1 MTVFEKIASQ
11 QGKERTPVWMVGEQ
25 LKDIITHEPHLQEI
39 VSQDLD
45 VPEMSL
51 AKCEEKIKAFADK
64 NKTGNFSC
72 VTPIEADKIIREFY
86 GLSESAPLTSAPS
99 TAPLTLESFFG

>member
-1 MTVFEKIASQ
+1 MTVFDKISSL

-25 LKDIITHEPHLQEI
+25 LKDIIRNNEKAQEI

-51 AKCEEKIKAFADK
+51 AKCEAKIKAYADGH
-64 NKTGNFSC
+64 KTGNFAC
-72 VTPIEADKIIREFY
+72 VTPIEAERIICEFY
-86 GLSESAPLTSAPS
+86 GIPIADKAEVKPDSAPLT
-99 TAPLTLESFFG
+99 LDSFFG

>member
-25 LKDIITHEPHLQEI
+25 LKDIISNDARLQEI

-51 AKCEEKIKAFADK
+51 AKCEEKIKAHADK
-64 NKTGNFSC
+64 HKTGNFAC
-72 VTPIEADKIIREFY
+72 VTPIEAEEIIREFY
-86 GLSESAPLTSAPS
+86 GLGTRPNSTPEVSSTPLS
-99 TAPLTLESFFG
+99 LDSFF